1 MKGADDM
8 IGLVLGAVLGSGLYG
23 AEKSMQI
30 DSRTRK
36 RYAKAFAMEQEAH
49 RLVEVKKQ
57 AADNAMKKLS
67 NRKRS
72 ILITSMQNFVA
83 VYGKLMKI
91 DFRDDKMLAVLNQQ
105 SFSPKEIQIINAV
118 AQTEVRPMTDKE
130 IAVSILKGFGVF
142 GLGNAFI
149 DDSERELQMAGAQL
163 RSSRVVY
170 SQAENLAAVL
180 DGVIASCNKVSD
192 LLPRLNRLF
201 MQAISYSDELIAAK
215 GMDRAA
221 YTEND
226 RKAFCSCINLAVTL
240 KKIIDAPV
248 LTDEGKVTQETK
260 EALAIGSQCMQ
271 DIKKL

>member
-1 MKGADDM
+1 M

-118 AQTEVRPMTDKE
+118 AQTAVRPMTDK
-130 IAVSILKGFGVF
+130 VS
-142 GLGNAFI
+142 
-149 DDSERELQMAGAQL
+149 
-163 RSSRVVY
+163 
-170 SQAENLAAVL
+170 
-180 DGVIASCNKVSD
+180 
-192 LLPRLNRLF
+192 
-201 MQAISYSDELIAAK
+201 
-215 GMDRAA
+215 
-221 YTEND
+221 
-226 RKAFCSCINLAVTL
+226 
-240 KKIIDAPV
+240 
-248 LTDEGKVTQETK
+248 
-260 EALAIGSQCMQ
+260 
-271 DIKKL
+271 

>member
-49 RLVEVKKQ
+49 RLVEAKKQ

-118 AQTEVRPMTDKE
+118 AQTVVRPMTDKE

-149 DDSERELQMAGAQL
+149 NDSERELQMAGAQL

-215 GMDRAA
+215 GRDRAA

-248 LTDEGKVTQETK
+248 LTDEGKVTQETT

-271 DIKKL
+271 DIKNL

>member
-1 MKGADDM
+1 M

-23 AEKSMQI
+23 AEKSMHI

-83 VYGKLMKI
+83 VYSKLMKI

-118 AQTEVRPMTDKE
+118 AQTAVRPMTDKE

-192 LLPRLNRLF
+192 LLPKLNRLF

-215 GMDRAA
+215 GRDKAA

-248 LTDEGKVTQETK
+248 LTDEGKVTQETT

-271 DIKKL
+271 DIKNL

>member
-83 VYGKLMKI
+83 VYSKLMKI

-105 SFSPKEIQIINAV
+105 SFSPKEIQIINEV
-118 AQTEVRPMTDKE
+118 AQTAVRPMTDKE

-192 LLPRLNRLF
+192 LLPKLNRLF

-248 LTDEGKVTQETK
+248 LTDEGKVTQETT

-271 DIKKL
+271 DIKNL

>member
-83 VYGKLMKI
+83 VYSKLMKI

-118 AQTEVRPMTDKE
+118 AQTAVRPMTDKE
-130 IAVSILKGFGVF
+130 ITVSILKGFGVF

-149 DDSERELQMAGAQL
+149 NDSERELQMAGAQL

-215 GMDRAA
+215 GRDGAA

-226 RKAFCSCINLAVTL
+226 RKVFCSCINLAVTL

-248 LTDEGKVTQETK
+248 LTDEGKVAQETT
-260 EALAIGSQCMQ
+260 EALSIGSQCMQ
-271 DIKKL
+271 NIKNL

>member
-1 MKGADDM
+1 M

-118 AQTEVRPMTDKE
+118 AQTAVRPMTDKE

-149 DDSERELQMAGAQL
+149 NDSERELQMAGAQL

-180 DGVIASCNKVSD
+180 DGVIDSCNKVSD
-192 LLPRLNRLF
+192 LLPKLNRLF
-201 MQAISYSDELIAAK
+201 MQAITYSDELIVAK

-271 DIKKL
+271 DIKNL

>member
-105 SFSPKEIQIINAV
+105 SFSPKEIQVINAV
-118 AQTEVRPMTDKE
+118 AQTDVRPMTDKE

-149 DDSERELQMAGAQL
+149 NDSERELQMAGAQL

-192 LLPRLNRLF
+192 LLPKLNRLF

-215 GMDRAA
+215 GRDGAA

-226 RKAFCSCINLAVTL
+226 RKVFCSCINLAVTL

-248 LTDEGKVTQETK
+248 LTDEGKVAQETT
-260 EALAIGSQCMQ
+260 EALSIGSQCMQ
-271 DIKKL
+271 NIKNL

>member
-1 MKGADDM
+1 
-8 IGLVLGAVLGSGLYG
+8 
-23 AEKSMQI
+23 
-30 DSRTRK
+30 
-36 RYAKAFAMEQEAH
+36 
-49 RLVEVKKQ
+49 
-57 AADNAMKKLS
+57 
-67 NRKRS
+67 
-72 ILITSMQNFVA
+72 
-83 VYGKLMKI
+83 
-91 DFRDDKMLAVLNQQ
+91 
-105 SFSPKEIQIINAV
+105 
-118 AQTEVRPMTDKE
+118 
-130 IAVSILKGFGVF
+130 
-142 GLGNAFI
+142 
-149 DDSERELQMAGAQL
+149 MAGAQL

-192 LLPRLNRLF
+192 LLPKLNRLF
-201 MQAISYSDELIAAK
+201 MQAITYSDELIAAK

-260 EALAIGSQCMQ
+260 EALSIGSQCMQ

>member
-1 MKGADDM
+1 M
-8 IGLVLGAVLGSGLYG
+8 ISLILGAAALGSGLYG

-49 RLVEVKKQ
+49 RLVEAKKQ
-57 AADNAMKKLS
+57 VADDAMKKLS

-83 VYGKLMKI
+83 VYSKLMKI

-105 SFSPKEIQIINAV
+105 SFSPQELQIINAV
-118 AQTEVRPMTDKE
+118 AQTAVRPMTDKE

-149 DDSERELQMAGAQL
+149 NDSERELQMAGAQL

-201 MQAISYSDELIAAK
+201 IQAISYSDELIAAK

-248 LTDEGKVTQETK
+248 LTDEGKVTQETT
-260 EALAIGSQCMQ
+260 EALAIVSQCMN
-271 DIKKL
+271 DIKNL

>member
-72 ILITSMQNFVA
+72 ILITSMQNFVD
-83 VYGKLMKI
+83 VYSKLMKI

-118 AQTEVRPMTDKE
+118 AQTAVRPMTDKG

-149 DDSERELQMAGAQL
+149 NDSERELQMAGAQL

-215 GMDRAA
+215 GRDRAA

-248 LTDEGKVTQETK
+248 LTDEGKVAQETK

-271 DIKKL
+271 DIKNL

>member
-1 MKGADDM
+1 M

-83 VYGKLMKI
+83 VYSKLMKI

-105 SFSPKEIQIINAV
+105 SFSPQELQIINAV
-118 AQTEVRPMTDKE
+118 AQTAVRPMTDKE

-215 GMDRAA
+215 GRDGAA

-226 RKAFCSCINLAVTL
+226 RKVFCSCINLAVTL

-248 LTDEGKVTQETK
+248 LTDEGKVAQETT
-260 EALAIGSQCMQ
+260 EALSIGSQCMQ
-271 DIKKL
+271 NIKNL

>member
-118 AQTEVRPMTDKE
+118 AQIAVRPMTDKE

-149 DDSERELQMAGAQL
+149 NDSERELQMAGAQL

-248 LTDEGKVTQETK
+248 LTDEGKVTQETT

-271 DIKKL
+271 DIKNL